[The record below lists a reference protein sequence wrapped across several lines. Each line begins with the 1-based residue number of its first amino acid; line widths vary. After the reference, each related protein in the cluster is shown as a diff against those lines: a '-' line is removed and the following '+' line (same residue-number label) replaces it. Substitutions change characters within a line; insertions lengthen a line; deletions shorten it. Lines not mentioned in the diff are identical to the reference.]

1 MEHNLKN
8 SNHIFRV
15 DKFKVPAA
23 ARDQFL
29 ERARASH
36 ELLRTIP
43 GFVEDFFLEHTD
55 DSGVSNFVTIVVW
68 QHAQA
73 FHSAKAIVA
82 QQYQKRGDNP
92 GEILNRLGIE
102 ADMAAYT
109 ELPA

>member
-43 GFVEDFFLEHTD
+43 GFVEDFFLEYTD

-68 QHAQA
+68 QDAQA
-73 FHSAKAIVA
+73 FHSAKAIVE

>member
-15 DKFKVPAA
+15 DRFKVPAA

-36 ELLRTIP
+36 DLLRTIP
-43 GFVEDFFLEHTD
+43 GFVEDFFLERSD
-55 DSGVSNFVTIVVW
+55 DSGVSNIVTIVVW
-68 QHAQA
+68 QDAQA
-73 FHSAKAIVA
+73 FHSAKATVE
-82 QQYQKRGDNP
+82 QQYQKRGYNP
-92 GEILNRLGIE
+92 GEVLNRLGIE

-109 ELPA
+109 QLNT